1 MSAIAALKAARAAG
15 LQLRVEGSD
24 LVLEASAPPPSTVL
38 SLLSLNKAAIVAM
51 LQRGGDGWSA
61 EDWQTFFDER
71 AGIAEFDGGLSRSQA
86 EQGAFACCVVEW
98 LNRNTVS
105 SMPGRC
111 LGCGGSNHSHD
122 PLLPYGIEPTGHA
135 WLHARCWP
143 SWHQDRKA
151 EAVAVLA
158 AMGISAVS
166 RLLINTA
173 MKDPN
178 TEAITISA
186 DRDSR
191 HRALRTRG
199 ADKIL

>member
-1 MSAIAALKAARAAG
+1 MAG
-15 LQLRVEGSD
+15 RPRTGRHS
-24 LVLEASAPPPSTVL
+24 
-38 SLLSLNKAAIVAM
+38 
-51 LQRGGDGWSA
+51 
-61 EDWQTFFDER
+61 ER

-86 EQGAFACCVVEW
+86 EQRAFACCVVEW

-111 LGCGGSNHSHD
+111 LGCGGSDHSHD

-143 SWHQDRKA
+143 TWHQDRKA

-166 RLLINTA
+166 RVLINTA

-186 DRDSR
+186 DRDSL

-199 ADKIL
+199 VGEICDQPHERA

>member
-24 LVLEASAPPPSTVL
+24 LVLEASAPPPSTML

-111 LGCGGSNHSHD
+111 LGCGGSHHSHD

-143 SWHQDRKA
+143 TWHQDRTA

-158 AMGISAVS
+158 AMGINAVS
-166 RLLINTA
+166 RL
-173 MKDPN
+173 
-178 TEAITISA
+178 
-186 DRDSR
+186 
-191 HRALRTRG
+191 TRQ
-199 ADKIL
+199 